1 MYIKRLPVYFMY
13 SVRVCA
19 RSAGVLVASRSSFF
33 YCEYTRQT
41 SINDQSCPTP
51 RRSSLVLWLLVVLSN
66 QTLYYPLAP
75 YSKIVRHETTLS
87 PAPSPGAGP
96 PRGEAPRACAVRS
109 PPHVSMHVSHTRKNT
124 RSSHVTR
131 HRVVTGVPPC
141 SAFSSLRACNFGV
154 LMRSWYAKK
163 LPPTHLWNDAGS
175 LK

>member
-1 MYIKRLPVYFMY
+1 MADRLQIHSSMYIKRLPVYFMY

-51 RRSSLVLWLLVVLSN
+51 RRFVSFCGCLVLSN

-109 PPHVSMHVSHTRKNT
+109 PSRVHARVSH
-124 RSSHVTR
+124 
-131 HRVVTGVPPC
+131 
-141 SAFSSLRACNFGV
+141 
-154 LMRSWYAKK
+154 
-163 LPPTHLWNDAGS
+163 
-175 LK
+175 